1 MLLHFCMFPM
11 ICRRADAY
19 SCRRLDTHGT
29 FLATKLTPP
38 TCGAGNPGNPG
49 VGCQHQRIDV
59 RTSKESMNWLETW
72 RETMLL
78 PQIKDFLWILPSTNS
93 VNDRY
98 ACARINVL
106 ADMHMHMYTCLDRS
120 EGTCMHACTWRTCVV
135 RIRSVQK
142 GIWFDNQP
150 PCTLYMYRMYNTLH
164 TVLITYNQC
173 SSNSKLL

>member
-1 MLLHFCMFPM
+1 MLLQFCMFPM

-72 RETMLL
+72 RETMFL

-106 ADMHMHMYTCLDRS
+106 ADMHMHMHMYTCLDRS

-142 GIWFDNQP
+142 GIW
-150 PCTLYMYRMYNTLH
+150 
-164 TVLITYNQC
+164 
-173 SSNSKLL
+173 